1 MVDENSSTLSLSQA
15 ELEHISMELANKGPH
30 KSQVQLRYL
39 LHVFMEAGCLEWC
52 VVIGLIL
59 RDASVIKQVIGFL
72 DSPEVPQETV
82 QSVRNGLLAVDTWVS
97 TYCLGYKPF
106 LHLIQPQLQELMDSA
121 AEQVQPESFQPT
133 SQSSKLSG
141 SEGLGG
147 APLPRPEDSR
157 GVAAPLGLALPSLE
171 PAGGF
176 PRPPSED
183 CPPEQTEEQ
192 AEEEGAYDCTL
203 S

>member
-1 MVDENSSTLSLSQA
+1 
-15 ELEHISMELANKGPH
+15 
-30 KSQVQLRYL
+30 
-39 LHVFMEAGCLEWC
+39 
-52 VVIGLIL
+52 
-59 RDASVIKQVIGFL
+59 
-72 DSPEVPQETV
+72 
-82 QSVRNGLLAVDTWVS
+82 
-97 TYCLGYKPF
+97 
-106 LHLIQPQLQELMDSA
+106 MDSA

-133 SQSSKLSG
+133 GQSSKLSG

-147 APLPRPEDSR
+147 AALPRPEDSR
-157 GVAAPLGLALPSLE
+157 GVAAPLGLGLALPSLE

-192 AEEEGAYDCTL
+192 GEEEGAYDCTL